1 MKKSMM
7 SMFVLLAFVGFMG
20 NVYAQTAQTA
30 TTTAPK
36 YEIVIAKVVS
46 IDAVKN
52 TFVVKVIKTD
62 EDKTFSAAAKII
74 AKLKVHK
81 HVKLYVT
88 PGTDVVV
95 KVKVLPTSKPIP
107 TPKAK

>member
-1 MKKSMM
+1 MKKSMV

-20 NVYAQTAQTA
+20 SVYAQTAQTA
-30 TTTAPK
+30 TAKAPK

-46 IDAVKN
+46 IDVEKN

-95 KVKVLPTSKPIP
+95 KVKVLPNPPKIP
-107 TPKAK
+107 TATK

>member
-1 MKKSMM
+1 MKKSMV

-20 NVYAQTAQTA
+20 SVYAQKAPVAKVQ
-30 TTTAPK
+30 APK

-52 TFVVKVIKTD
+52 TFVAKVTKTA
-62 EDKTFSAAAKII
+62 EDKTFSADAKII
-74 AKLKVHK
+74 AKLKVDEN
-81 HVKLYVT
+81 VKLYVT

-95 KVKVLPTSKPIP
+95 KVSTLPKTHPIP
-107 TPKAK
+107 ATK

>member
-1 MKKSMM
+1 MKKSMV

-20 NVYAQTAQTA
+20 SVYAQKAPVAKVQ
-30 TTTAPK
+30 APK

-46 IDAVKN
+46 IDVVNN
-52 TFVVKVIKTD
+52 TFAVKVIKTE

-74 AKLKVHK
+74 AKLKVDK
-81 HVKLYVT
+81 HIKLYVT